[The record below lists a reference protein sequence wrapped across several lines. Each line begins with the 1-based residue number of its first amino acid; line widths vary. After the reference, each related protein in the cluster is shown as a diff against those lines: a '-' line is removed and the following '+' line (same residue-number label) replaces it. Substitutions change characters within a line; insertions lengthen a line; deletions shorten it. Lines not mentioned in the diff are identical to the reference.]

1 MTPKD
6 GANGFT
12 LTELLIAIALAGILA
27 GLSGPSLLNSWNNEK
42 LNSASKLVTSWLE
55 QARKRSLQNSTA
67 CFTQLQSSNASLKTI
82 CLDQPS
88 NVSELLI
95 NEQLPNLKDIS
106 FTIKQSTS
114 CTVEGSAYT
123 HCVSFTPRGTTNTS
137 LNLELRLGATGS
149 SGRCIAVM
157 EPIGL
162 IRSGKLRSNTCI
174 YTTSY

>member
-1 MTPKD
+1 MTPKYRGD
-6 GANGFT
+6 GFT
-12 LTELLIAIALAGILA
+12 LVELLVVITLAGVLA

-67 CFTQLQSSNASLKTI
+67 CFTELQASNSSLKTV

-106 FTIKQSTS
+106 FTIKQSTP
-114 CTVEGSAYT
+114 CTVEGSTYT
-123 HCVSFTPRGTTNTS
+123 HCISFTPRGTTNTS
-137 LNLELRLGATGS
+137 LNLELRLGATDS

-174 YTTSY
+174 YATSY

>member
-1 MTPKD
+1 MTPKYRGD
-6 GANGFT
+6 GFT
-12 LTELLIAIALAGILA
+12 LVELLVVITLAGVLA

-67 CFTQLQSSNASLKTI
+67 CFTELQASNSSLKTV

-95 NEQLPNLKDIS
+95 NEQLPNLKDII
-106 FTIKQSTS
+106 FTIKQSTP
-114 CTVEGSAYT
+114 CTVEGSTYT
-123 HCVSFTPRGTTNTS
+123 HCISFTPRGTTNTS
-137 LNLELRLGATGS
+137 LNLELRLGATDS

>member
-1 MTPKD
+1 MTPKYRSD
-6 GANGFT
+6 GFT
-12 LTELLIAIALAGILA
+12 LVELLVVITLAGVLA

-67 CFTQLQSSNASLKTI
+67 CFTELQASNSSLKTV

-88 NVSELLI
+88 DVSELLI
-95 NEQLPNLKDIS
+95 NEQLPNLKDII
-106 FTIKQSTS
+106 FTIKQSTP
-114 CTVEGSAYT
+114 CTVEGSTYT
-123 HCVSFTPRGTTNTS
+123 HCISFTPRGTTNTS
-137 LNLELRLGATGS
+137 LNLELRLRATDS